1 MAKIRV
7 AVLRGGPSAEY
18 EISLMTGENV
28 LKFLPKDK
36 YQAHDV
42 LISKDGVWHMDGFPT
57 DPAKI
62 FRRVDAVFNALHG
75 EYGEDGIVQQ
85 ILEGHKIPYTGSGIL
100 ASAMAMKKNIAKDV
114 YKNAWLKTPRGITLK
129 KTANIKESVRDIN
142 ETLFPPWI
150 IKPVGRGSSV
160 GVAIAK
166 TVPDIGPALEKA
178 FSYDNEALAEEF
190 ISGRETTCG
199 VLENFRGSKYY
210 ALPVIEIIPPDGFF
224 FDYKVK
230 YNGET
235 KEICPAHLDS
245 KISEEIQNMS
255 IAAHSALGLC
265 HYSRSDFIVSKR
277 GIYIL
282 ETNTLPGLTSESL
295 LPKASEAVGLS
306 FPNLLD
312 HLVSLALE
320 K

>member
-36 YQAHDV
+36 YQAHDI

-57 DPAKI
+57 EPAKI

-75 EYGEDGIVQQ
+75 EYGEDGQVQQ

-100 ASAMAMKKNIAKDV
+100 ASAMSMKKHLAKDI
-114 YKNAWLKTPRGITLK
+114 YKKAGLKTPRGLLVKKSANLK
-129 KTANIKESVRDIN
+129 DSIRDIN

-150 IKPVGRGSSV
+150 IKPAGRGSSV
-160 GVAIAK
+160 GVTIAK

-178 FSYDNEALAEEF
+178 FSFDDEALAEEF
-190 ISGRETTCG
+190 IEGREATAG
-199 VLENFRGSKYY
+199 ILENFRGKKHY
-210 ALPVIEIIPPDGFF
+210 ALPVIEIIPPAR
-224 FDYKVK
+224 
-230 YNGET
+230 
-235 KEICPAHLDS
+235 EICPAHFDP

-255 IAAHSALGLC
+255 IAAHSALGLR
-265 HYSRSDFIVSKR
+265 HYSRSDFIVSPR
-277 GIYIL
+277 GVYIL
-282 ETNTLPGLTSESL
+282 ETNTLPHLTLESSFA
-295 LPKASEAVGLS
+295 KSSEAIGLAI
-306 FPNLLD
+306 PGLLD
-312 HLVSLALE
+312 HLVGQALS
-320 K
+320 

>member
-36 YQAHDV
+36 YQARDV

-100 ASAMAMKKNIAKDV
+100 ASAMAMKKSIAKDV
-114 YKNAWLKTPRGITLK
+114 YKKTGLKTPRGLVVK
-129 KTANIKESVRDIN
+129 KSANLNDSARDIN

-150 IKPVGRGSSV
+150 IKPAGRGSSV

-166 TVPDIGPALEKA
+166 DVPEIP
-178 FSYDNEALAEEF
+178 S
-190 ISGRETTCG
+190 
-199 VLENFRGSKYY
+199 
-210 ALPVIEIIPPDGFF
+210 VIEIIPPDGNFF
-224 FDYKVK
+224 NYEVK
-230 YNGET
+230 YNGAT
-235 KEICPAHLDS
+235 KEICPAHLDD
-245 KISEEIQNMS
+245 KISKEIQEM
-255 IAAHSALGLC
+255 AVRAHSALGL
-265 HYSRSDFIVSKR
+265 
-277 GIYIL
+277 
-282 ETNTLPGLTSESL
+282 
-295 LPKASEAVGLS
+295 
-306 FPNLLD
+306 
-312 HLVSLALE
+312 
-320 K
+320 